1 MRLDDTARMN
11 TPGKAAG
18 NWSWR
23 VGESSVWEQLATEA
37 ADLRRLVTMYDRSP
51 QALDGGVGAAGRG
64 GSGSAS
70 FH

>member
-1 MRLDDTARMN
+1 MRLDDSARMN

-23 VGESSVWEQLATEA
+23 VGESCVWEQLAAEA
-37 ADLRRLVTMYDRSP
+37 EDLRRLVTICDRSP
-51 QALDGGVGAAGRG
+51 QALGGGGAGGRG